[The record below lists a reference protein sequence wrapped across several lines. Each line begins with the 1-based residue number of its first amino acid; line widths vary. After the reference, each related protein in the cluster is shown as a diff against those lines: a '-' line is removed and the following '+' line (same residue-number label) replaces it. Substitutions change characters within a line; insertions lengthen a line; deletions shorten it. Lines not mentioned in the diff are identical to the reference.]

1 MYGLTVRWSL
11 RDSPPGT
18 DQALRAYVTDSSV
31 PRFTGLAGLVQK
43 TWQMTDRGF
52 FAGVYV
58 WSTAQARTDFLEQFR
73 ANPSP
78 VTALVGSDPE
88 LVQEWDLVGVAV
100 GADGPLSPV
109 PPASGA

>member
-11 RDSPPGT
+11 RDAPAGT
-18 DQALRAYVTDSSV
+18 AAALREYVRETSV
-31 PRFTGLAGLVQK
+31 PRFTGMPGLVQK

-52 FAGVYV
+52 FSGVYV
-58 WSTAQARTDFLEQFR
+58 WSSESARAGFLEQFR

-78 VTALVGSDPE
+78 VSALVGTGPE

-100 GADGPLSPV
+100 GGDGPLPPSQQ
-109 PPASGA
+109 PPA